1 MRNKMAVVFNLSII
15 FSKLESSTPIFSYKN
30 LTIYELKH
38 GSDYRIFIGK
48 QSNGSLI
55 LIQTLEGTEV
65 SHKKDKHI
73 NQFISIIHKVKKPIM
88 FNKHS

>member
-1 MRNKMAVVFNLSII
+1 MAVVFNLSII
-15 FSKLESSTPIFSYKN
+15 LSKLDPNTSSFYSYKN

-38 GSDYRIFIGK
+38 GKDYRIFVGK

-55 LIQTLEGTEV
+55 LIQTLEGADI
-65 SHKKDKHI
+65 SHNTRDYEIQLK
-73 NQFISIIHKVKKPIM
+73 SIIDKVKTPIM